1 MARAA
6 LAKHRHS
13 AVRREP
19 VERANGE
26 VVVVE
31 ISSVHASTGSAR
43 TNGGAAIVMAML
55 LAALAATIAATL
67 LWQQQRWAG
76 EYERRRDQVQAQ
88 ALAMAGVQWARQIVF
103 ENAPSSLVHLGQ
115 PWAFRMPSTPI
126 ENGSIGGY
134 ITDAQGRL
142 NVNNLAGAGQPGTA
156 RATLQRLFGEL
167 GIPVPFLN
175 AITDWVDADEQ
186 TTEGG
191 GAEDGY
197 YLAQPGA
204 RGLAANAPVRRVA
217 ELLSVRGA
225 DPVLVARLRP
235 FVDALDAPT
244 AVNVNTAP
252 AEVLVAA
259 IGGLDA
265 AAAATLVA
273 SRTQTPFASIADF
286 RSRLPRRDLNID
298 ETVLAVKSDW
308 FVVSIE
314 AKQGDTIARA
324 RALFRRAAATEWPTV
339 VWQTIE

>member
-6 LAKHRHS
+6 LAKH
-13 AVRREP
+13 
-19 VERANGE
+19 GY
-26 VVVVE
+26 
-31 ISSVHASTGSAR
+31 AR
-43 TNGGAAIVMAML
+43 GAAIVMAML

-103 ENAPSSLVHLGQ
+103 ENAPPSTVHLGQ
-115 PWAFRMPSTPI
+115 PWAFRLPSTPI

-142 NVNNLAGAGQPGTA
+142 NVNNLVATGPGATAA
-156 RATLQRLFGEL
+156 RAALQRLFGEL
-167 GIPVPFLN
+167 GVPAALLN
-175 AITDWVDADEQ
+175 AIADWVDADDQ
-186 TTEGG
+186 TTGEG
-191 GAEDGY
+191 GAEDNY
-197 YLAQPGA
+197 YLAQTGA
-204 RGLAANAPVRRVA
+204 PGLAANAPVRRVA

-225 DPVLVARLRP
+225 DPMLIGRLRP
-235 FVDALDAPT
+235 FVDALDPPT
-244 AVNVNTAP
+244 AINVNTAP

-265 AAAATLVA
+265 TGAAALVA
-273 SRTQTPFASIADF
+273 SRTQMPFGSIADF
-286 RSRLPRRDLNID
+286 RSRLRSDLNID
-298 ETVLAVKSDW
+298 ETILAVRSDW

-314 AKQGDTIARA
+314 ARQGDTVARA
-324 RALFRRAAATEWPTV
+324 RALFRRSAAAAEWPTV

>member
-6 LAKHRHS
+6 LAKH
-13 AVRREP
+13 
-19 VERANGE
+19 GY
-26 VVVVE
+26 
-31 ISSVHASTGSAR
+31 AR
-43 TNGGAAIVMAML
+43 GAAIVMAML

-103 ENAPSSLVHLGQ
+103 ENAPPSTVHLGQ
-115 PWAFRMPSTPI
+115 PWAFRLPSTPI

-142 NVNNLAGAGQPGTA
+142 NVNNLVGTGPGATAA
-156 RATLQRLFGEL
+156 RAALQRLFGEL
-167 GIPVPFLN
+167 GVPATLLN
-175 AITDWVDADEQ
+175 AIADWVDADDH
-186 TTEGG
+186 TTGGG
-191 GAEDGY
+191 GAEDNY
-197 YLAQPGA
+197 YLTQTGA
-204 RGLAANAPVRRVA
+204 PGLAANAPVRRVA

-225 DPVLVARLRP
+225 DPMLIGRLRP

-244 AVNVNTAP
+244 AINVNTAP

-265 AAAATLVA
+265 TGAAALVA
-273 SRTQTPFASIADF
+273 GRTQTPFGSIADF
-286 RSRLPRRDLNID
+286 RSRLRSDLNID
-298 ETVLAVKSDW
+298 ETILAVRSDW

-314 AKQGDTIARA
+314 ARQGDTMARA
-324 RALFRRAAATEWPTV
+324 RALFRRSAAAAEWPTV

>member
-6 LAKHRHS
+6 LAKH
-13 AVRREP
+13 
-19 VERANGE
+19 GY
-26 VVVVE
+26 
-31 ISSVHASTGSAR
+31 AR
-43 TNGGAAIVMAML
+43 GAAIVMAML

-103 ENAPSSLVHLGQ
+103 ENAPPSTVHLGQ
-115 PWAFRMPSTPI
+115 PWAFRLPSTPI

-142 NVNNLAGAGQPGTA
+142 NVNNLVATGPGATAA
-156 RATLQRLFGEL
+156 RAALQRLFGEL
-167 GIPVPFLN
+167 GVPATLLN
-175 AITDWVDADEQ
+175 AIADWVDADDQ
-186 TTEGG
+186 TTGEG
-191 GAEDGY
+191 GAEDNY
-197 YLAQPGA
+197 YLAQTGA
-204 RGLAANAPVRRVA
+204 PGLAANAPVRRVA

-225 DPVLVARLRP
+225 DPMLIGRLRP
-235 FVDALDAPT
+235 FVDALDPPT
-244 AVNVNTAP
+244 AINVNTAP

-265 AAAATLVA
+265 TGAAALVA
-273 SRTQTPFASIADF
+273 SRTQMPFGSIADF
-286 RSRLPRRDLNID
+286 RSRLRSDLNID
-298 ETVLAVKSDW
+298 ETILAVRSDW

-314 AKQGDTIARA
+314 ARQGDTVAHA
-324 RALFRRAAATEWPTV
+324 RALFRRSAAAAEWPTV